1 MAAMTG
7 RPALACAAVTVE
19 VPGRTLVRD
28 LTLDLPAGRL
38 LVVLGRNGSGKS
50 STLHTFAGLRA
61 PARGQVL
68 VAGRHVDS

>member
-38 LVVLGRNGSGKS
+38 LVVLGRS
-50 STLHTFAGLRA
+50 SRH
-61 PARGQVL
+61 L
-68 VAGRHVDS
+68 VRRAGRSMEAGD